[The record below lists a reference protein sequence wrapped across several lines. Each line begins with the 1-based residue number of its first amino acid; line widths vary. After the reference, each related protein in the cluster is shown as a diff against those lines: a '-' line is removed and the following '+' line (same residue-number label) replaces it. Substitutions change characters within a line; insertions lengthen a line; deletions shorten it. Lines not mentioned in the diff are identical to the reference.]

1 MKFKW
6 HHPFWTHLPAF
17 ACIVINIGLL
27 LYVRLP
33 ARVPIHFTNG
43 LPDSWGSP
51 PDVWLTMLGW
61 PLLLL
66 IGSVL
71 FDERC
76 ARYEQKRQFN
86 WFSLID
92 ELLIGLWVGRNVK
105 MIPQLSNPEPV
116 LSEWWPVAL
125 LFSGGAVALAV
136 VLELRRPYRP
146 EIQKWTAVDVESLAQ
161 GIQPQFKPDGRWLYW
176 EKHNSILWRCMVG
189 LITVFLAGA
198 AWNMAKESDYGG
210 LAFCGFLALLSGS
223 GYGGIYALVTP
234 GRLTIRSWILGL
246 PFLRLKL
253 ANVQSAEVMSFNA
266 LADFLGWGLYKYS
279 LSLRAWGFVVGG
291 KRGVMIH
298 MKSGRKFFIGSNT
311 PEKLAAATEAAR
323 IAATLR
329 PGDVNGNDAAS
340 QGIIPSRNAGWSDS
354 DSGRTQAGRGGGL
367 LHGLILAI
375 IVTLLILPLAAV
387 CFYSPGPPKYTITS
401 EGLTIHDMFY
411 PVTVKAADVDIG
423 HINVVDIRTDPHWRL
438 TARMGGIGARYYKA
452 GWFRVAGGEKVRMY
466 RTTSQHLVLL
476 PPKDHSAPVLME
488 VKQPEVFLREL
499 QMSWQ

>member
-6 HHPFWTHLPAF
+6 HHPLWAHLPAF
-17 ACIVINIGLL
+17 ACIAINIGLL
-27 LYVRLP
+27 LHVQLP
-33 ARVPIHFTNG
+33 ARVAIHFTNG

-51 PDVWLTMLGW
+51 LDLWLTMLGW

-66 IGSVL
+66 TGSVL

-76 ARYEQKRQFN
+76 TRYEQKRQFN
-86 WFSLID
+86 WFSLTD
-92 ELLIGLWVGRNVK
+92 EVLIGLWVGRNVK

-136 VLELRRPYRP
+136 MLELRRPYRP
-146 EIQKWTAVDVESLAQ
+146 EVQQWTAVDVAPLAQ

-176 EKHNSILWRCMVG
+176 EKHNSILWRCLVG
-189 LITVFLAGA
+189 LIAVFLAGA

-210 LAFCGFLALLSGS
+210 FVFCGFLALLSGS
-223 GYGGIYALVTP
+223 GYGGIHAVVTP
-234 GRLTIRSWILGL
+234 GRLTIRSWMFGL

-253 ANVQSAEVMSFNA
+253 ANVQSVEVMSFNV
-266 LADFLGWGLYKYS
+266 LADFLGWGLYRYS
-279 LSLRAWGFVVGG
+279 LSLRAWGFVLGG
-291 KRGVMIH
+291 KRGVVIH

-323 IAATLR
+323 IAAALR
-329 PGDVNGNDAAS
+329 PGGVKEYDPAI
-340 QGIIPSRNAGWSDS
+340 QGVIPSQTAIRSDS
-354 DSGRTQAGRGGGL
+354 DSARTRASRDGGL

-375 IVTLLILPLAAV
+375 IVILLILPLAAIF
-387 CFYSPGPPKYTITS
+387 FYSPGPPKYTITS

-411 PVTVKAADVDIG
+411 PVTVKAADVDIE
-423 HINVVDIRTDPHWRL
+423 HIRVVDIRTDPHWRL
-438 TARMGGIGARYYKA
+438 TARTNGIGARYYKA

-466 RTTSQHLVLL
+466 RTTSQSLVLL
-476 PPKDHSAPVLME
+476 PPKDYHAPVLVE
-488 VKQPEVFLREL
+488 VKEPDAFIQELR
-499 QMSWQ
+499 QAWR